1 MEHIPSDAQ
10 FSGAIPALYERHLV
24 PMLFQPYADDLAA
37 RVAGLPARAVLEVA
51 AGTGVVT
58 RQLAMRLPKATT
70 IVATDL
76 NAAMLEQAK
85 RMGTS
90 RPVQWQPADAQQLA
104 FADAS
109 FDVVACQF
117 GVMFF
122 PDKPRAFAEVRRVLR
137 PGGTFL
143 FNTWDCIEQNVF
155 AQEVTDALAD
165 VFPDSPPRFLART
178 PYGYFDR
185 EAIARDLAAGGFT
198 HPPRI
203 DTLSSTSHADLP
215 SGPAIAFC
223 QGTPVRNEIES
234 RDAAKLEHATHVV
247 ERALARRFGNGPIA
261 GRMQALVVQVSA

>member
-1 MEHIPSDAQ
+1 MEHTPSDAQ
-10 FSGAIPALYERHLV
+10 FSGSIPALYERYLV

-37 RVAGLPARAVLEVA
+37 RVAGLPAHAVLEVA

-58 RQLAMRLPKATT
+58 RQLAMRLPTATT
-70 IVATDL
+70 LVATDL

-85 RMGTS
+85 RKGTS
-90 RPVQWQPADAQQLA
+90 RPVEWQPADAQQLP

-122 PDKPRAFAEVRRVLR
+122 PDKPRAFAEARRVLR
-137 PGGTFL
+137 PGGTLL

-185 EAIARDLAAGGFT
+185 EAIASDLAAGGFT

-203 DTLSSTSHADLP
+203 DTLSSTSRADLP
-215 SGPAIAFC
+215 SVPAIAFC

-234 RDAAKLEHATHVV
+234 RDAAKLEHATQVV
-247 ERALARRFGNGPIA
+247 GRAMSQRFGNGPIA